1 MPPTTGYSFG
11 DIVLVP
17 FPFTD
22 QSAAK
27 RRPAVVVS
35 SAAYHRGRRDLIIM
49 AVTSQRAALR
59 IVDDQIG
66 APTWCREIAQAT
78 AALLA
83 RPELAA
89 PGADGLYHLTASGAT
104 SWYGFARAIFD
115 SPEMA
120 RLGITPPAIEAIP
133 TSAYPTPA
141 RRPANSRLACG
152 RVERRAGVRLAPW
165 GAALRSAL
173 AEVD

>member
-1 MPPTTGYSFG
+1 VTRQVLPQDAPRKQLTCGQRLLNGPAHGPG
-11 DIVLVP
+11 DAILGGRIQV
-17 FPFTD
+17 
-22 QSAAK
+22 
-27 RRPAVVVS
+27 RM
-35 SAAYHRGRRDLIIM
+35 HRQADHLAREPLGD
-49 AVTSQRAALR
+49 RAALSR
-59 IVDDQIG
+59 G
-66 APTWCREIAQAT
+66 GSPARAPTAARRT
-78 AALLA
+78 A
-83 RPELAA
+83 RRCA
-89 PGADGLYHLTASGAT
+89 PGRAAAGGST

-120 RLGITPPAIEAIP
+120 RLGVTPAAIEAIP